1 MFFSLANCSAASVSI
16 LRVGSSVVSM
26 VQKEISP
33 GAVAAGLAGAA
44 AAAAWVGFAAS
55 AGLPSA
61 GLAGAAAGAA
71 GVLPPQAA
79 SSTAPAALAMTRLEF
94 RSMARR
100 ESGRGAYVSIG

>member
-16 LRVGSSVVSM
+16 LRVGSSVVSI

-33 GAVAAGLAGAA
+33 GDVAAGLAGAA
-44 AAAAWVGFAAS
+44 AAAAWVGLAAS

-61 GLAGAAAGAA
+61 GLAGAGAA

-79 SSTAPAALAMTRLEF
+79 SSTAPAALAMTRLEL

-100 ESGRGAYVSIG
+100 ESGRGAYVAIG

>member
-16 LRVGSSVVSM
+16 LRVGSSVVSI

-33 GAVAAGLAGAA
+33 GDVAAGLAGAA

-55 AGLPSA
+55 AGLT
-61 GLAGAAAGAA
+61 GAGAA

-79 SSTAPAALAMTRLEF
+79 SSTAPAALAMTRLEL

-100 ESGRGAYVSIG
+100 ESGRGADVAIG